1 MKLSEYLKIGT
12 KMKILRKEKGISQ
25 KEMAEILGMIPSA
38 YSNYENHFT
47 DIPVEIMKKF
57 CNIVG
62 CSMNE
67 LIGFDVSTSEE
78 VHPIFSISDLMLVI
92 MDLNK
97 KKLPVSV
104 TFRSEGEILTFNK
117 DNTYTEKGE
126 NDTQNDTFE
135 YFPNRYM
142 FVTYYT
148 TDWGEENTIYTVV
161 KITKDE
167 LYLNNNENF
176 KINWNDLINGHV
188 GCKLYSMQ

>member
-104 TFRSEGEILTFNK
+104 TFRSEGEKMNVDFRATETKFEKIL
-117 DNTYTEKGE
+117 
-126 NDTQNDTFE
+126 
-135 YFPNRYM
+135 
-142 FVTYYT
+142 
-148 TDWGEENTIYTVV
+148 
-161 KITKDE
+161 DE
-167 LYLNNNENF
+167 LEGELGKYQEKKIDKNQFRQNVRSLLDGETNYKNNYLNNE
-176 KINWNDLINGHV
+176 KKGLREV
-188 GCKLYSMQ
+188 P